1 MSRYVLGDPR
11 PVTRDM
17 PPQRIKEAVLPHLW
31 VFAILRNTKLV
42 SDAGLDDE
50 NARDIISDEEISD
63 FTIACEP
70 VS

>member
-1 MSRYVLGDPR
+1 
-11 PVTRDM
+11 M